1 MTDKP
6 KWQNHP
12 VWYLVFMVPQL
23 IFVTSEDDAISR
35 FLEASG
41 LALWGILCGRELAK
55 RAAYRRTTAEGTV
68 AADKRRQWRERSRN
82 T

>member
-12 VWYLVFMVPQL
+12 AWYLLLIVPQL
-23 IFVTSEDDAISR
+23 VFVTSEEDKISR
-35 FLEASG
+35 FLDG
-41 LALWGILCGRELAK
+41 LGLLLWGILCGRELTK
-55 RAAYRRTTAEGTV
+55 RAAYRRATAGS
-68 AADKRRQWRERSRN
+68 AASADKRRQWRERGRD